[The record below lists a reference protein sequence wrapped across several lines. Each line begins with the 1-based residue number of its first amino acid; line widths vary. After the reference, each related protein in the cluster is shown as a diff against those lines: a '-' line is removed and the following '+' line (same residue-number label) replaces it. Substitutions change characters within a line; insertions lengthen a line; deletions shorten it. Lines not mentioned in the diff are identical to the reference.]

1 MLLSL
6 MARLSAPNSTDMD
19 LVSRAILILAI
30 ALTFLVTPTNSPAQ
44 RRAKNAAA
52 PVLDSVSVHT
62 DLYPADA
69 DAKKEINEAVGRAA
83 VEHKRVLLIFGA
95 NWCYDCHVL
104 DHALHDGDA
113 GKILSENFLLV
124 RVDIGEGERN
134 PDLLKAYKIPLDKG
148 VPAVAILAGD
158 GRLLYSSGDGEF
170 EAARRML
177 KKDLVAF
184 LKHWKRTKSKN

>member
-1 MLLSL
+1 

-19 LVSRAILILAI
+19 LVSRAIVILAI
-30 ALTFLVTPTNSPAQ
+30 AFTFLVTPTNSPAQ
-44 RRAKNAAA
+44 RRADAARA
-52 PVLDSVSVHT
+52 QVLDSVSARA

-69 DAKKEINEAVGRAA
+69 DAKKEIDEAVSRAA